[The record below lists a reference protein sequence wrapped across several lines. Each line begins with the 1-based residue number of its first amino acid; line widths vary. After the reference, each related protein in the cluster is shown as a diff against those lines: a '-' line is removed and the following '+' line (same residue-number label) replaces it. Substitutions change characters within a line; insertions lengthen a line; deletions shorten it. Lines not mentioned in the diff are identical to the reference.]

1 VSAKDYVFSAVFIG
15 LIFLQVRGRRVTVR
29 SLLLPVIIVGVAADR
44 YLRAIPAGGNN
55 LALVAVCSGIGLC
68 LGVIGALVT
77 SVRPGPDGR
86 PVARAGLLAVLVWIV
101 GTGSRLALGI
111 YVSNGGAAAVASM
124 ARSHHIDARTALPT
138 ALILMALGEVLGRY
152 GLLGLRAW
160 SMLSGH
166 GGTPG
171 SGTGRT
177 RGSARSSMMK
187 R

>member
-29 SLLLPVIIVGVAADR
+29 SLLVPVVIVGVAAGR
-44 YLRAIPAGGNN
+44 YLHGIPAGGNN
-55 LALVAVCSGIGLC
+55 LALVAVCAGIGLC
-68 LGVIGALVT
+68 LGVMGALVT

-86 PVARAGLLAVLVWIV
+86 PVARAGPLAVLLWIA

-111 YVSNGGAAAVASM
+111 YASNGGAAAIASF
-124 ARSHHIDARTALPT
+124 ARTYHIDARTALPS

-160 SMLSGH
+160 SMLSG

-171 SGTGRT
+171 SGAGWTRRSAGR
-177 RGSARSSMMK
+177 SMMK
-187 R
+187 G